1 MKIPSNIHSSSWTHD
16 FFPLFL
22 YNSVRYLKPDV
33 CVELG
38 TLAGYSAF
46 CISTALVDNCKGHL
60 ECYDLW
66 EQYPYHHATKAE
78 ATTNLFGLPVVLKQQ
93 DAYTAV
99 DNYKD
104 ASVDF
109 LMIDISNDGDTY
121 KKLLT
126 DWYYKLSSHATVVL
140 EGGCKERDEVEWMI
154 KYNKKP
160 IQSVFKDKDILEKYA
175 LTNIGCFPSIT
186 IAQRKL

>member
-1 MKIPSNIHSSSWTHD
+1 LKIPDNIRSTSWTHE

-22 YNSVRYLKPDV
+22 YNSVRYTKPDL

-46 CISTALVDNCKGHL
+46 CIATALVDNCKGHL

-66 EQYPYHHATKAE
+66 EQYPYNHVTKQE
-78 ATTNLFGLPVVLKQQ
+78 AFQNLMGLPVVLNQQ
-93 DAYTAV
+93 DAYYAV
-99 DNYKD
+99 KNFKD

-109 LMIDISNDGDTY
+109 LMVDISNDGDTY
-121 KKLLT
+121 KRILT
-126 DWYYKLSSHATVVL
+126 DWYQKLSSHATVIL
-140 EGGCKERDEVEWMI
+140 EGGCVERDEVEWMV

-175 LTNIGCFPSIT
+175 ITNIGCFPSIT